1 MNDSYDLEIENI
13 RVINRALDYYSKS
26 LKNLKENEIE
36 DSMPLFNGQIDESLL
51 EVESILEALKL
62 NMNYGLNFT
71 KNRLNFITLILE
83 FYLAELSED
92 LEELEDTEENKKN
105 MNLLEEEI
113 GKITETIQ
121 LL

>member
-83 FYLAELSED
+83 FYFAELSED

>member
-1 MNDSYDLEIENI
+1 MNESYDLEIENI
-13 RVINRALDYYSKS
+13 AVLNRALEYYSKS

-36 DSMPLFNGQIDESLL
+36 DSMPLFNGQVDESLL

-62 NMNYGLNFT
+62 NADFGLNFT
-71 KNRLNFITLILE
+71 KNRLDFIMLILE
-83 FYLAELSED
+83 FYLVELSED
-92 LEELEDTEENKKN
+92 LEELKDVEENKKS